1 DAGGCAGGWPRPPT
15 SGPRSPSSTSRWSTT
30 TSRPPPARWSRSST
44 GSGGV
49 PSMAV
54 TRVSRSETTDDRA
67 QDRRPAGPGRL
78 QVHPGHPGRPPGQA
92 DQRLLQP
99 ARRGHRRV
107 RAADVRRRPQ
117 PQGPLG
123 RPPGAGRGQA
133 ELGAS
138 GRGRR
143 VHQIATV
150 AQPADGPGGS
160 PPRTVLAGARVLL
173 GVSGGIAA
181 YKAAELARGLMGGG
195 AEGQP
200 LLTESAERMVTR
212 ATFAALTGRRVP
224 ASVWDDPAAVSHVEL
239 ARWGPGLVVAPATAH
254 TLGRL
259 AAGLAD
265 DLLTN
270 VALAFAG
277 PVVVAPAMHTEMWE
291 HPATRANLETLTGRG
306 VLVVPPASGP
316 LTSGDVGPGRLA
328 ELDDLVAG
336 VAAALAPARSLAG
349 TRLLVS
355 LGGTREP
362 LDPVRYLGNR
372 SSGRMGAA
380 IVAEALARGAGR
392 TAWPSATAVDPPAGA
407 ALVRVETAQ
416 QLYDAVL
423 AEAGT
428 QDVLI
433 MAAAVA
439 DFRPKR
445 VAEGKLKKEQ
455 GVPEVV
461 LEATPDTLA

>member
-1 DAGGCAGGWPRPPT
+1 MAQPAGDAGGSPT
-15 SGPRSPSSTSRWSTT
+15 
-30 TSRPPPARWSRSST
+30 
-44 GSGGV
+44 
-49 PSMAV
+49 
-54 TRVSRSETTDDRA
+54 RA
-67 QDRRPAGPGRL
+67 
-78 QVHPGHPGRPPGQA
+78 
-92 DQRLLQP
+92 
-99 ARRGHRRV
+99 
-107 RAADVRRRPQ
+107 
-117 PQGPLG
+117 
-123 RPPGAGRGQA
+123 
-133 ELGAS
+133 
-138 GRGRR
+138 
-143 VHQIATV
+143 
-150 AQPADGPGGS
+150 
-160 PPRTVLAGARVLL
+160 VLAGARVLL

-181 YKAAELARGLMGGG
+181 YKAAELARELMRAG
-195 AEGQP
+195 AEVQP
-200 LLTESAERMVTR
+200 LLTEAAEQMVTR

-224 ASVWDDPAAVSHVEL
+224 ASVWDDPAAVEHVAL
-239 ARWGPGLVVAPATAH
+239 ARWGQVLVVAPATAH
-254 TLGRL
+254 TLARL

-277 PVVVAPAMHTEMWE
+277 PVVVAPAMHTEMWV

-328 ELDDLVAG
+328 ELDDLVEG
-336 VAAALAPARSLAG
+336 VATALAPDRPEDHPGGSPDPPGRTLAG

-380 IVAEALARGAGR
+380 IVAEAVARGAEV
-392 TAWPSATAVDPPAGA
+392 TAVAAATTVDPPPGA
-407 ALVRVETAQ
+407 RLVRVETAQ

-423 AEAGT
+423 AEAED
-428 QDVLI
+428 QDVLV

-445 VAEGKLKKEQ
+445 VAEGKLKKDQ

-461 LEATPDTLA
+461 LEPTPDTLAELGRRRRPDQVLVGFAAETGDHLAGARRKLEAKRLDLVVLNHVEGVHSAFGADDADAYLVDADTVEELPRTSKAAIAARLLDRVEALLAGR

>member
-1 DAGGCAGGWPRPPT
+1 
-15 SGPRSPSSTSRWSTT
+15 
-30 TSRPPPARWSRSST
+30 
-44 GSGGV
+44 
-49 PSMAV
+49 
-54 TRVSRSETTDDRA
+54 
-67 QDRRPAGPGRL
+67 
-78 QVHPGHPGRPPGQA
+78 
-92 DQRLLQP
+92 
-99 ARRGHRRV
+99 
-107 RAADVRRRPQ
+107 
-117 PQGPLG
+117 
-123 RPPGAGRGQA
+123 
-133 ELGAS
+133 
-138 GRGRR
+138 
-143 VHQIATV
+143 V
-150 AQPADGPGGS
+150 AQPAGGPGGS
-160 PPRTVLAGARVLL
+160 PLAGARVLL

-181 YKAAELARGLMGGG
+181 YKAAELARELMRAG
-195 AEGQP
+195 AEVQP

-239 ARWGPGLVVAPATAH
+239 ARWGQVLVVAPATAH
-254 TLGRL
+254 TLARL

-380 IVAEALARGAGR
+380 IVAEALRRGAEV
-392 TAWPSATAVDPPAGA
+392 TAVAAATTVEPPAGA
-407 ALVRVETAQ
+407 RLVRVETAQ

-423 AEAGT
+423 ADADA
-428 QDVLI
+428 QDVLV

-445 VAEGKLKKEQ
+445 VAEGKLKKDQ

-461 LEATPDTLA
+461 LEPTPDTLAELGRRRRPDQVLVGFAAETGDHLAGARRKLEAKRLDLVVLNHVEGAHSAFGADDADAYLVDADTVEELPRTSKAAVAAHLLDRVEALLARR

>member
-1 DAGGCAGGWPRPPT
+1 VA
-15 SGPRSPSSTSRWSTT
+15 
-30 TSRPPPARWSRSST
+30 
-44 GSGGV
+44 
-49 PSMAV
+49 
-54 TRVSRSETTDDRA
+54 
-67 QDRRPAGPGRL
+67 RPAG
-78 QVHPGHPGRPPGQA
+78 
-92 DQRLLQP
+92 
-99 ARRGHRRV
+99 
-107 RAADVRRRPQ
+107 
-117 PQGPLG
+117 
-123 RPPGAGRGQA
+123 
-133 ELGAS
+133 
-138 GRGRR
+138 
-143 VHQIATV
+143 
-150 AQPADGPGGS
+150 GPGGS
-160 PPRTVLAGARVLL
+160 GPAPRSVLAGARVLL
-173 GVSGGIAA
+173 GVTGGIAA
-181 YKAAELARGLMGGG
+181 YKAAELARELQRAG
-195 AEGQP
+195 AEVQP
-200 LLTESAERMVTR
+200 LLTESAERMVSR

-224 ASVWDDPAAVSHVEL
+224 ASVWDDPAAVEHVAL
-239 ARWGPGLVVAPATAH
+239 ARWGQVLVVAPATAH
-254 TLGRL
+254 TLARL

-270 VALAFAG
+270 IALAFGG

-291 HPATRANLETLTGRG
+291 HPATRANLATLEGRG

-336 VAAALAPARSLAG
+336 VAAALAPIHRGTTPDGALAG
-349 TRLLVS
+349 TRVLVS

-380 IVAEALARGAGR
+380 IVAEALARGAEV
-392 TAWPSATAVDPPAGA
+392 TAVAAAATTVDLPAGA
-407 ALVRVETAQ
+407 RVIRVETAQ

-423 AEAGT
+423 AEAGA

-461 LEATPDTLA
+461 LEATPDTLAELGHRRRPDQVLVGFAAETGDHLAGARRKLEAKHLDLVVLNHVEGAHSAFGADDADAYLVDATTVEELPRAAKAAIAARLLDRVEALRADRA

>member
-1 DAGGCAGGWPRPPT
+1 
-15 SGPRSPSSTSRWSTT
+15 
-30 TSRPPPARWSRSST
+30 
-44 GSGGV
+44 
-49 PSMAV
+49 M
-54 TRVSRSETTDDRA
+54 
-67 QDRRPAGPGRL
+67 
-78 QVHPGHPGRPPGQA
+78 
-92 DQRLLQP
+92 
-99 ARRGHRRV
+99 
-107 RAADVRRRPQ
+107 
-117 PQGPLG
+117 
-123 RPPGAGRGQA
+123 
-133 ELGAS
+133 
-138 GRGRR
+138 
-143 VHQIATV
+143 
-150 AQPADGPGGS
+150 AQPAGGHGGS
-160 PPRTVLAGARVLL
+160 TRSPRSEPSLAGARVLL
-173 GVSGGIAA
+173 GVTGGIAA
-181 YKAAELARGLMGGG
+181 YKAAELARELQRAG
-195 AEGQP
+195 AEVQP
-200 LLTESAERMVTR
+200 LLTESAERMVSR

-224 ASVWDDPAAVSHVEL
+224 ASVWDDPAAVEHVAL
-239 ARWGPGLVVAPATAH
+239 ARWGQVLVVAPATAH
-254 TLGRL
+254 TLARL

-270 VALAFAG
+270 IALAFGG

-291 HPATRANLETLTGRG
+291 HPATRANLATLEGRG

-336 VAAALAPARSLAG
+336 VAAALAPTHRRTTPGGGLAG
-349 TRLLVS
+349 TRVLVS

-380 IVAEALARGAGR
+380 IVAEALARGAEV
-392 TAWPSATAVDPPAGA
+392 TAVAAATTVDLPAGA
-407 ALVRVETAQ
+407 RVIGVETAQ

-423 AEAGT
+423 ADAGV

-461 LEATPDTLA
+461 LEATPDTLAELGRRRRPDQVLVGFAAETGDHLAGARRKLEAKHLDLVVLNHVEGAHSAFGADDADAYLVDATTVEELPRAAKAAIAARLLDRVEALRAGRA

>member
-1 DAGGCAGGWPRPPT
+1 
-15 SGPRSPSSTSRWSTT
+15 
-30 TSRPPPARWSRSST
+30 
-44 GSGGV
+44 
-49 PSMAV
+49 
-54 TRVSRSETTDDRA
+54 
-67 QDRRPAGPGRL
+67 
-78 QVHPGHPGRPPGQA
+78 
-92 DQRLLQP
+92 
-99 ARRGHRRV
+99 
-107 RAADVRRRPQ
+107 
-117 PQGPLG
+117 
-123 RPPGAGRGQA
+123 
-133 ELGAS
+133 
-138 GRGRR
+138 
-143 VHQIATV
+143 
-150 AQPADGPGGS
+150 
-160 PPRTVLAGARVLL
+160 VLAGARVLL

-181 YKAAELARGLMGGG
+181 YKAAELARELQRAG
-195 AEGQP
+195 AEVQP
-200 LLTESAERMVTR
+200 LLTAAAEHMVTR

-224 ASVWDDPAAVSHVEL
+224 ASVWDDPAAVEHVAL
-239 ARWGPGLVVAPATAH
+239 ARWGQVLVVAPATAH
-254 TLGRL
+254 TLARM

-270 VALAFAG
+270 VALAFGG

-291 HPATRANLETLTGRG
+291 HPATRANLETLAGRG
-306 VLVVPPASGP
+306 VRVVPPAAGP

-336 VAAALAPARSLAG
+336 IAAALRPGPSGLAG

-380 IVAEALARGAGR
+380 IVAEAVARGAEV
-392 TAWPSATAVDPPAGA
+392 TAVAAATTVDPPAGA
-407 ALVRVETAQ
+407 RLVRVETAQ

-423 AEAGT
+423 AAADA
-428 QDVLI
+428 QDVLV

-445 VAEGKLKKEQ
+445 VAEGKLKKDR

-461 LEATPDTLA
+461 LEPTPDTLAELGRRRRADQVLVGFAAETGDHLAGARRKLAAKHLDLVVLNHVEGAHSAFGAGDADASLVDADTVEELPRTSKAAIAARLLDRVEALLAARR

>member
-1 DAGGCAGGWPRPPT
+1 
-15 SGPRSPSSTSRWSTT
+15 
-30 TSRPPPARWSRSST
+30 
-44 GSGGV
+44 
-49 PSMAV
+49 
-54 TRVSRSETTDDRA
+54 
-67 QDRRPAGPGRL
+67 
-78 QVHPGHPGRPPGQA
+78 
-92 DQRLLQP
+92 
-99 ARRGHRRV
+99 
-107 RAADVRRRPQ
+107 
-117 PQGPLG
+117 
-123 RPPGAGRGQA
+123 
-133 ELGAS
+133 
-138 GRGRR
+138 
-143 VHQIATV
+143 V
-150 AQPADGPGGS
+150 AQPAGGPGGSGLAPRSTGGPGGS
-160 PPRTVLAGARVLL
+160 PLAGARVLL
-173 GVSGGIAA
+173 GVTGGIAA
-181 YKAAELARGLMGGG
+181 YKAAELARELQRAG
-195 AEGQP
+195 AEVQP
-200 LLTESAERMVTR
+200 LLTESAERMVSR

-224 ASVWDDPAAVSHVEL
+224 ASVWDDPAAVEHVAL
-239 ARWGPGLVVAPATAH
+239 ARWGQVLVVAPATAH
-254 TLGRL
+254 TLARL

-270 VALAFAG
+270 VALAFGG

-291 HPATRANLETLTGRG
+291 HPATRANLAILEGRG

-336 VAAALAPARSLAG
+336 VAAALAPTHRRTTADGGLAG
-349 TRLLVS
+349 TRVLVS

-380 IVAEALARGAGR
+380 IVAEALARGAEV
-392 TAWPSATAVDPPAGA
+392 TAVAAAATVDLPAEARVIG
-407 ALVRVETAQ
+407 VETAQ

-423 AEAGT
+423 AEAGA

-461 LEATPDTLA
+461 LEATPDTLAELGRRRRPDQVLVGFAAETGDHLAGARRKLEAKHLDLVVLNHVEGAHSAFGADDADAYLVDATTVEELPRAAKAAIAARLLDRVEALRAGRA